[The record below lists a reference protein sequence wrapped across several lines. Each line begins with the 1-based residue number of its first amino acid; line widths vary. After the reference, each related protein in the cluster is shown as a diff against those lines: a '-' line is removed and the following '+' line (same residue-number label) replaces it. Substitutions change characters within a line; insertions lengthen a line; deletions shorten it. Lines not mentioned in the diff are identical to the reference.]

1 MNEGTDNDLLLKE
14 DLPAEIRTW
23 VAGTIGSGEQVK
35 LTVSTDIKLDGMY
48 GEDWL
53 IATDQRL
60 LAFSPDGGGPPQ
72 THEISLVD
80 IRSVEIRNLFSNNI
94 LKIRTE
100 EKGVDIAR
108 FSKTLMHKF
117 TQVRPEIEKLVKEVR
132 RAEFEE
138 AEEEYGEEEHDR
150 HHLRCPQCGRVIP
163 HWSGICPSCVKKR
176 KVFYRLL
183 QYALPYWKVM
193 TAGLSLML
201 IATFVSL
208 TPPLL
213 NRTLI
218 DDVLVKAWQTSQ
230 GVTPSAQEEAARSAN
245 WIGDSLQ
252 RFAAPGTVRL
262 LAILV
267 GLLLVINVLNNGF
280 RALRSYLMAW
290 IGQRVTYNL
299 RNQVYEHL
307 HMLSIGYFSR
317 QETGRLMSRIT
328 NDAGR
333 LQDFI
338 SDGLQEMVRS
348 IFTLVIIT
356 GILFSMNWK
365 LALYVLIPTPFMVIV
380 TLFFSEKLHK
390 IYHVLWKRWAGMSAV
405 LADTIPGVRVVKAF
419 AQEEREV
426 SKFSIR
432 ARELLDWA
440 MKAAKLR
447 TGFMPIMHFVT
458 YMGTVIIWWVGG
470 REVMGGTITLGT
482 FTAFTSYMF
491 QFYWPVESLCRLNH
505 RLQHAATAA
514 ERVFEVLD
522 TEPDIGNERDA
533 IVLPEIKGRVEFKGV
548 AFSYEEGKNVLR
560 DIDFTVEPGEMIGL
574 AGHSGAGKSTLI
586 NLICRF
592 YEVNEGAILI
602 DGQDVRDVT
611 LESLRSQIGVV
622 LQEPF
627 LFSGT
632 VLENLAYGKPD
643 ASMEQIIASAKAAN
657 AHDFIMDYPDAYD
670 TEVGE
675 RGTRVSGGERQRL
688 AIARAVLKNPRIL
701 ILDEATSSV
710 DTETEAQIQ
719 EALERLIQGRTTF
732 AIAHRL
738 STLRHSNRLLILEK
752 GKLAEIGTHD
762 ELIEQDGIY
771 AKLCRMQTDMS
782 RIRAW

>member
-1 MNEGTDNDLLLKE
+1 MNEGTNDDLLLKE
-14 DLPAEIRTW
+14 DLPTEIRTW
-23 VAGTIGSGEQVK
+23 VERTIGSGEQVK

-48 GEDWL
+48 GADWL

-80 IRSVEIRNLFSNNI
+80 VRSVEIRNLFSNNI

-100 EKGVDIAR
+100 DQGVDIAR

-138 AEEEYGEEEHDR
+138 AEEEYGEEEHD
-150 HHLRCPQCGRVIP
+150 HHRLRCPQCGRVIP

-201 IATFVSL
+201 IATFISL

-218 DDVLVKAWQTSQ
+218 DDVLVRAWQTSQ
-230 GVTPSAQEEAARSAN
+230 DITPSAQEEAARSAN
-245 WIGDSLQ
+245 WIGESLQ
-252 RFAAPGTVRL
+252 RFAAPGTIRL

-267 GLLLVINVLNNGF
+267 GLLLVISVLNNGL

-365 LALYVLIPTPFMVIV
+365 LALYVLIPTPFMVII

-470 REVMGGTITLGT
+470 RQVMGGAITLGT
-482 FTAFTSYMF
+482 FTAFTSYMW

-522 TEPDIGNERDA
+522 TEPDIGNEPDA
-533 IVLPEIKGRVEFKGV
+533 IVLPEIKGRVEFRN
-548 AFSYEEGKNVLR
+548 ATFAYEEGKPVLR

-688 AIARAVLKNPRIL
+688 AIARAILKDPRIL

-710 DTETEAQIQ
+710 DTETESQIQ